1 MNSPRNLSS
10 KQPSEAQIDTT
21 REQHPDDPSKAAKLP
36 HERDQSL
43 GATSDEIHPEMKQ
56 AHEDLKNGLKD
67 TDARGKDGRPLGTK
81 QPSV

>member
-1 MNSPRNLSS
+1 MTTVNHRSS
-10 KQPSEAQIDTT
+10 KEPSAAQIDTT
-21 REQHPDDPSKAAKLP
+21 REQRPCDPGAAAKLP
-36 HERDQSL
+36 HERDQSP
-43 GATSDEIHPEMKQ
+43 GATSEAIHPEMKQ